1 MSKMQGDNG
10 VYMEGSKE
18 TTRKVKVAPAR
29 VVTPSYVPPI
39 PKVPLRCLIGGAG
52 NIIKDNGPVTGQE
65 YVFRPGQVT
74 YVDYRDQPGLLAR
87 RTNPKSCCGGQS
99 PPTPQ
104 PIYGTA

>member
-1 MSKMQGDNG
+1 MSQMQRDNG
-10 VYMEGSKE
+10 VHMEGSKE

-29 VVTPSYVPPI
+29 VIPSFVSPV

-52 NIIKDNGPVTGQE
+52 NIIKGNGPVTGQE
-65 YVFRPGQVT
+65 YIFHPGQIT

-104 PIYGTA
+104 PMYGTA